1 MTMRR
6 VQLTEYL
13 GSAHY
18 TTRPLQNDEFTY
30 VELTPLRTNEE
41 EVEVEV
47 EGKLIESKYF
57 CFTVAI
63 DQISNTFQLRKGIIL
78 SYVILNRT
86 RLTQESMQIVND
98 T

>member
-18 TTRPLQNDEFTY
+18 TTRPLPNDEFTY
-30 VELTPLRTNEE
+30 VELKLLQTDEE
-41 EVEVEV
+41 EVEVK
-47 EGKLIESKYF
+47 GKLIESKYF

-63 DQISNTFQLRKGIIL
+63 NQISNICQIQKEIIF
-78 SYVILNRT
+78 SYVILNRIHLIL
-86 RLTQESMQIVND
+86 RNRCKFCAE
-98 T
+98 

>member
-18 TTRPLQNDEFTY
+18 TTRPLPNDEFTY
-30 VELTPLRTNEE
+30 VELKLLQTDEE
-41 EVEVEV
+41 EVEVK
-47 EGKLIESKYF
+47 GKLIESKYF